1 LVAYKRKFHKFNFR
15 IYSNGHDINIAK
27 LYPPV
32 EFPVSRGTPM
42 IAPHIKWEHSDDH
55 FVMHFDDDDS
65 AKCAERR
72 VKISLNDVEYEYIQG
87 HCIDGK

>member
-1 LVAYKRKFHKFNFR
+1 
-15 IYSNGHDINIAK
+15 
-27 LYPPV
+27 
-32 EFPVSRGTPM
+32 M
-42 IAPHIKWEHSDDH
+42 IAPHIKWDHSDDH

-87 HCIDGK
+87 HCIDGKYAINLLKSFSAYSNF